1 MWRKIKQ
8 ELDSIRGK
16 LIFFF
21 LLSILFIGGVTWQ
34 CQKHLLF
41 VSIKSEEEAYVSNL
55 AGQIMVAMED
65 DRERCENFFTSKLL
79 Q

>member
-41 VSIKSEEEAYVSNL
+41 VSIKSEEEECKQSGWADYGSD
-55 AGQIMVAMED
+55 GG
-65 DRERCENFFTSKLL
+65 
-79 Q
+79 